1 MDHPYLDLPANAFWR
16 TAVAD
21 RDMMDISGLWAP
33 KFPIRKNTRIVTFG
47 SCFAQHFGRSLREKG
62 FGWFD
67 AEPAPRYLE
76 ADSKKRFNYGVFSAR
91 TGNIY
96 TSSQLRQWAAWAT
109 GASLPPDEVWEKDG
123 RFYDPFRPR
132 VEPNGF
138 ETLREMQRSRDVT
151 IEAMSLSARRNN
163 VFVFTL
169 GLTEAWFNRAGGYEY
184 PMCPGTAG
192 GEFDDKLHVFERQ
205 SYDRVLTNL
214 REAIAL
220 LRSLNQ
226 NLTFL
231 LTVSPV
237 PLTATN
243 SGEHVLV
250 ATSASKAILRAVA
263 ETVSQ
268 ENAFVDYFP
277 SFEIINNPVFKGAFF
292 EKNLRSVSQAGVD
305 FVMKSF
311 FDSLDG
317 PAIDAPVKPGVVP
330 AASADKMDDLLC
342 DEELLAAFSPESKAP

>member
-1 MDHPYLDLPANAFWR
+1 MDNPYLDLPAKAFWR

-21 RDMMDISGLWAP
+21 RDMMEISGLWAP
-33 KFPIRKNTRIVTFG
+33 KFPIQKNTRIATFG
-47 SCFAQHFGRSLREKG
+47 SCFAQHFGRSLRAKG

-76 ADSKKRFNYGVFSAR
+76 SSNKKRFNYEVFSAR
-91 TGNIY
+91 TGNVY
-96 TSSQLRQWAAWAT
+96 TTSQLKQWAAWAVGLIT
-109 GASLPPDEVWEKDG
+109 PPNEVWEKNG

-132 VEPNGF
+132 IEPNGF
-138 ETLREMQRSRDVT
+138 ETVREMERARDVT
-151 IEAMSLSARRNN
+151 IEAMNLCARRAN
-163 VFVFTL
+163 VFVFTM
-169 GLTEAWFNRAGGYEY
+169 GLTEAWFNRADGYEY

-192 GEFDDKLHVFERQ
+192 GEFDDKKHVFERQ
-205 SYDRVLTNL
+205 SYDTVLTNL

-220 LRSLNQ
+220 LRGLNQ
-226 NLTFL
+226 NLNFL

-243 SGEHVLV
+243 SGAHVLA

-277 SFEIINNPVFKGAFF
+277 SYEIINAPVFKGAFF
-292 EKNLRSVSQAGVD
+292 EKNLRSVSQIGVD

-311 FDSLDG
+311 FDSLEN
-317 PAIDAPVKPGVVP
+317 APE
-330 AASADKMDDLLC
+330 ASSESEIVHVGATDKMDDLLC
-342 DEELLAAFSPESKAP
+342 DEELLNAYAPGPKKP